1 MYWLLDGGWA
11 EPLPPAP
18 ATSGGLEQHSQRYSP
33 YPCVHCQAEIAFSV
47 IDPSA
52 PPVPANTPFPPA
64 VAWPF
69 HAANTCNGY
78 LPQNTTLDRFI
89 GVVNYLTQVMMP

>member
-1 MYWLLDGGWA
+1 M
-11 EPLPPAP
+11 
-18 ATSGGLEQHSQRYSP
+18 
-33 YPCVHCQAEIAFSV
+33 HCQAEIAFSV

-89 GVVNYLTQVMMP
+89 GVVHYLTQVMMP